1 MRKGK
6 RIKSEDLVNK
16 ATNYLKKIKF
26 VKYGYIPEEVDSKT
40 IRNPD
45 FIETYS
51 FHGLLRVNKD
61 ADRSGRSDR
70 NKDTRQRK
78 KLREL
83 LDLGEPVFV
92 LGERLKRKDAPGKL
106 YKISTEKKLFFN
118 ENKIFIIKKRLF
130 NQTESKYYYSI

>member
-6 RIKSEDLVNK
+6 RINSEDLVNK

-70 NKDTRQRK
+70 NKDSRQRK

-92 LGERLKRKDAPGKL
+92 LGERLKKKDAPGKL
-106 YKISTEKKLFFN
+106 YKISTEKKLFFLT
-118 ENKIFIIKKRLF
+118 KTKF
-130 NQTESKYYYSI
+130 S